1 MATVTLSS
9 KHQITIPMEIVR
21 AMGLKPGEKLIAEP
35 VDWRIVLMKESENTI
50 EQLKGSMKGVYGSTL
65 EEIDRYVAE
74 ERRSPERDEW
84 REQFYDLIAR
94 DPDAHK
100 VVESLRRCPNRTGP
114 EPDVLR
120 IKGVT
125 KRVGEAIKELVRH
138 GGVRRIPA
146 PPGVGA
152 YEWQYRLVHE
162 FAES

>member
-35 VDWRIVLMKESENTI
+35 IDWRIVLMKESENTI

-94 DPDAHK
+94 DPAAHK
-100 VVESLRRCPNRTGP
+100 IVESLRRCPNRTRP

-120 IKGVT
+120 IKGIT
-125 KRVGEAIKELVRH
+125 KRVGEALKALIEH

-146 PPGVGA
+146 PPGVGG
-152 YEWQYRLVHE
+152 YEWQYRLIQE

>member
-21 AMGLKPGEKLIAEP
+21 AMGLKPGEKLIAESI
-35 VDWRIVLMKESENTI
+35 DWRIVLMKESENTI

-94 DPDAHK
+94 DPDARK
-100 VVESLRRCPNRTGP
+100 VVESLRRRPNRTGP
-114 EPDVLR
+114 GPDVMR
-120 IKGVT
+120 IKGIT
-125 KRVGEAIKELVRH
+125 KRVDEALKELVEH

-146 PPGVGA
+146 PPGVGE
-152 YEWQYRLVHE
+152 YEWQYRLVQE